1 METRFFQHLQ
11 TLVPHPEK
19 ARFLLTVSGGKDSTV
34 LAHLFQRFNL
44 DFAIAHCNFHLRDTD
59 SDADMDFVKNLA
71 EKFHK
76 GLFIREFDTFSEQK
90 DSGKSI
96 EMTARDL
103 RYEWFN
109 KISATFNYVVTAHHA
124 DDNAETILL
133 NLTRGTGLKG
143 LTGIPALNGKFLRP
157 LLPFS
162 SDEILHY
169 AQENRIDFRTDQTNF
184 SEKYQR
190 NKIRLAILPQ
200 LQEINPSLIAT
211 LTKNIAHFQQQFA
224 FYQREINKK
233 MQSICVKNADSL
245 LISIEKLQNEPD
257 QSILLYETLKPYGFS
272 SNTTAEILTAID
284 GTNIGQLFF
293 SPTHQLLK
301 DRNLLIIK
309 KIEDST
315 SHAIIIHDENDLRK
329 AGFEVSRISITE
341 ITDFKQDTNSILV
354 DADKLHFPLTIRN
367 WKEGDKFRPFGMR
380 GQQKLSD
387 FFVNQKVNRF
397 QKSQIK
403 ILSSENQIV
412 WVIGLRADDRFKV
425 DERTRECWIIRQ
437 PQ

>member
-76 GLFIREFDTFSEQK
+76 GLFIREFDTFSAQK

-143 LTGIPALNGKFLRP
+143 MTGIPALNGKFLRP
-157 LLPFS
+157 RLPCS

-224 FYQREINKK
+224 FYQREITKK